1 MSPTFNCDGGR
12 RVEGLFWVIVI
23 ALAAFAYFGWRG
35 RRVGSSVSHSRSE
48 AQSPPPPPKQP
59 SVAEQIEALR
69 SAIRADFEQREA
81 EKDAA
86 ADITTKKAVMV
97 EAQAY
102 LVAAGAVPIIDG
114 FIREAKYWGSWQSK
128 ASGYVPDA
136 VVTRDQFSDR
146 DAKGGSRSGYT
157 FEHDGREWTF
167 ELQQDPS
174 YGSGHRFGKFRVRQR
189 NDLIFECGISLD
201 YGREFSDWHANLD
214 MVSVFKSADWLVDF
228 AIVTELGRNLTKER
242 DRARMRADAV
252 TRASATTWRRQE
264 DPGDK

>member
-1 MSPTFNCDGGR
+1 M
-12 RVEGLFWVIVI
+12 EGLFWVIVI

-35 RRVGSSVSHSRSE
+35 RRVGSSVSLARSE
-48 AQSPPPPPKQP
+48 AQSPPPPPPPPKQP
-59 SVAEQIEALR
+59 SAAEQIEALR

-97 EAQAY
+97 EAQSY
-102 LVAAGAVPIIDG
+102 LVAAGAGHIIDG
-114 FIREAKYWGSWQSK
+114 FIREAEYWGSWQSK
-128 ASGYVPDA
+128 GPSESVPDA

-174 YGSGHRFGKFRVRQR
+174 YGSTHRFGKFRVRQR
-189 NDLIFECGISLD
+189 DDLIFECGISED
-201 YGREFSDWHANLD
+201 YGREFSVWHANLG

-228 AIVTELGRNLTKER
+228 AVVTELGRNLTKER
-242 DRARMRADAV
+242 DRARARADAV